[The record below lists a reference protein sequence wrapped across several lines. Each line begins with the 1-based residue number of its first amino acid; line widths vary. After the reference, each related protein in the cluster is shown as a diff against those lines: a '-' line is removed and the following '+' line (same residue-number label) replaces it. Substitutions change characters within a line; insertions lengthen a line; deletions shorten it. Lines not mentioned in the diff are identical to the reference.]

1 MNKVIE
7 VARRGQITIPKNM
20 REDLGIMDG
29 QKYRVRALE
38 GGVLIL
44 TPQQGRATAAL
55 AQVRDALREKGA
67 TLEEMLAELR
77 KLREADG
84 T

>member
-20 REDLGIMDG
+20 REDLGIVDG

-84 T
+84 S